1 MGRIEAATA
10 PQTTYDPDDDADAAS
25 LNINST
31 LVNPFVGKTHKEMN
45 DLIDAFMEKTKI
57 DEIYAEHIRKGA
69 FLAQDGE
76 AFADIRDDGL
86 QLRQEERAALTLED
100 PKKGNKWNQPWILYA
115 LVGCCSLGAAVQGWD
130 ETAVNSAQLFYAYA
144 FGIGKDPNGDNP
156 HGPDPHAGL
165 RGLYLVA
172 GMNTAV
178 QATVD
183 RIYAEL
189 IINRLT
195 DPLNRLLGRRGT
207 IFVTCMISSLACL
220 WQAFT
225 NTWWHLFI
233 ARFMLGLGIGPK
245 SATIPIYAA
254 ECTPANIRGALVM
267 MWQMWTAFGIMLGYI
282 AGVVFRSVLDGG
294 SEACSSDKAQS
305 KLRSIECVSDEATS
319 NQFRLA
325 RD

>member
-1 MGRIEAATA
+1 MGRLEAATT

-69 FLAQDGE
+69 FLAQDSE

-130 ETAVNSAQLFYAYA
+130 ETAVNSGTTRTVLIQMLVSEASSIQPLICAVQ
-144 FGIGKDPNGDNP
+144 
-156 HGPDPHAGL
+156 
-165 RGLYLVA
+165 YLVA

-178 QATVD
+178 PTTVD
-183 RIYAEL
+183 RIHVEL

-319 NQFRLA
+319 NQFRHA